1 MERSVKVKHLS
12 RFATLIATNM
22 CQGLPSDR
30 CSKLE
35 VST

>member
-22 CQGLPSDR
+22 YQGASDR